1 MAVEDCLPEN
11 IKQNKVTFVCL
22 FVDAAPTLIIDKT
35 RPKISQHALL
45 VTPCDRLTANHTLG
59 HSSTKELFSPL
70 SQVGLVLESAEPA
83 WAEEGRRA
91 YHAFSRLRSKG
102 KIKQNFIECRC
113 AYHALLRV
121 IHIQL
126 IWPSTAKE
134 IDKGSTDPE
143 IN

>member
-59 HSSTKELFSPL
+59 HSSPKELFSPL

-83 WAEEGRRA
+83 WAEEDRRA
-91 YHAFSRLRSKG
+91 YHAFSRLREKRE
-102 KIKQNFIECRC
+102 KIKQNFIEYRR

-121 IHIQL
+121 IH
-126 IWPSTAKE
+126 TAHLAFN
-134 IDKGSTDPE
+134 SFSY
-143 IN
+143 